1 MAVNPGFALSSGGG
15 TSAVYLDGTSGTVWV
30 KTDPDSTLGA
40 IRTALP
46 SGTNDL
52 GNIIRVKNLVDGTL
66 STVTTVGAVT
76 NITNSVAVHIGSTG
90 GTMGVRVGQIDG
102 SVAVYFSPANP
113 AVAATFSGSIAAVPT
128 SGSGSALYDETL
140 DAVRITPSTTG
151 TMAVYFSPANPSVAA
166 TFSGSIAAVPT
177 SGSGSTL
184 YDETADAVRVLISG
198 SHTAASLTINGS
210 LTGITNSISTYVSG
224 TAGTLGVRVGQV
236 DGTVAVYF
244 SPSNPAVAATFS
256 GSIAAVPTS
265 GSGSTLYDE
274 TADAVRVLISGSH
287 TASSLQIAT
296 GAADIGNLV
305 RVKNVVDGTLTTVTT
320 VGAVTNITNSI
331 SVYLSGTAGTLRVKI
346 DPSSAGLATDDAAFN
361 VASGTGSPMMALFDD
376 TAPDSVDEGD
386 AGIVR
391 MTGNRIQMSH
401 LDTTA
406 SLFTV
411 SGSTAG
417 ISVSGVTLVAPSAN
431 ASFKV
436 YAYSIQTTGAVSL
449 TAKFTNG
456 AGTGPTE
463 FWRPLV
469 TASGVTGAQGAN
481 LTSYPSAPLF
491 ATGASTTLALVLDT
505 ATLVHY
511 SVAYTKESA

>member
-15 TSAVYLDGTSGTVWV
+15 TSAIYLDGTSGTVWV

-66 STVTTVGAVT
+66 STVTTVAAVT

-391 MTGNRIQMSH
+391 MTGNRLLMSNIQA
-401 LDTTA
+401 TA
-406 SLFTV
+406 GIFTV
-411 SGSTAG
+411 SGSTSG
-417 ISVSGVTLVAPSAN
+417 GTTSGVTLVAPSASYN
-431 ASFKV
+431 FKV
-436 YAYSIQTTGAVSL
+436 YAYSLMTTGIVSD
-449 TAKFTNG
+449 AWRFTNG
-456 AGTGPTE
+456 AGSETE
-463 FWRPLV
+463 LWRGLV
-469 TASGVTGAQGAN
+469 TPVSTTSETRGAN
-481 LTSYPSAPLF
+481 GFVSPPGYLF
-491 ATGASTTLALVLDT
+491 ATGTSVTLALKSSSGS
-505 ATLVHY
+505 LVHY
-511 SVAYTKESA
+511 SVSYIKESA